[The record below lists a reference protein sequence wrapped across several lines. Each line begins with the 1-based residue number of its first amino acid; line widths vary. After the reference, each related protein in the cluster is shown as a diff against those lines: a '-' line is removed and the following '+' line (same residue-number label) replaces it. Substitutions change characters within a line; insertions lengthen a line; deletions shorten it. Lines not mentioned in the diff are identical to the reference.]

1 VLVET
6 SIDESFEAYG
16 RQIDEA
22 PPVLRAAHI
31 SKSYGPVEANVDV
44 TLDVRSSEIHA
55 VLGENG
61 AGKSTLMRILYGME
75 APDQGF
81 IELFGERRTFG
92 SPRDAIDAGV
102 GMVHQHFT
110 LVPTLTVLENVI
122 LGRRIAGRGVLRLS
136 RARRLV
142 KGLAEHY
149 RLSVD
154 LDATVSHLSVGEQQR
169 VEILKALVRGAK
181 ALILDEPT
189 AVLTPQEVSELS
201 ITLREQAR
209 AGLAIFIVTHKLSEV
224 MDLAHRVSVMRRGRL
239 AGTWL
244 VGETTSDEL
253 VTHMIGRSRQAEPA
267 RTQGIFGAAILYI
280 RNVHALSDR
289 DRKALNGVNLTV
301 RAGEVVGIAGVEG
314 NGQQELTETIM
325 GLRPVT
331 AGEIVI
337 DGANVLDKT
346 TSDILTLGVAHV
358 PQDRHR
364 DGLVL
369 DFSVAENS
377 ILIEHREP
385 EFRERGLIA
394 RTKMKR
400 FAAKLVKEFAIRC
413 GGIDEPTRTLS
424 GGNQQKLVLGRELAR
439 KPKLLI
445 AAQPTRG
452 LDVGAIDYVHTQII
466 ERRNAGTAVMLV
478 STELDEIFA
487 LSDRIAVLREG
498 RIACILERAEATVER
513 IGAMMLGSGS
523 SADGVTK

>member
-1 VLVET
+1 VQVPT
-6 SIDESFEAYG
+6 SIDESFEEHG
-16 RQIDEA
+16 RQLDEA
-22 PPVLRAAHI
+22 PVVLRAVHI
-31 SKSYGPVEANVDV
+31 SKSYGRVQANIDV
-44 TLDVRSSEIHA
+44 TLDVRAGEIHA

-81 IELFGERRTFG
+81 IELSGGQKTFG

-122 LGRRIAGRGVLRLS
+122 LGRKIAGRGVLRLS
-136 RARRLV
+136 GARRLV
-142 KGLAEHY
+142 TSLAERY
-149 RLSVD
+149 RLCVD

-201 ITLREQAR
+201 VTLREQAR
-209 AGLAIFIVTHKLSEV
+209 TGLAIFIVTHKLSEV

-244 VGETTSDEL
+244 VNETTPDEL
-253 VTHMIGRSRQAEPA
+253 VTHMIGRSRQIEPM
-267 RTQGIFGAAILYI
+267 RTHGIFGAPVLYLHD
-280 RNVHALSDR
+280 VHALGDR
-289 DRKALNGVNLTV
+289 DRKALNGVSLTI

-314 NGQQELTETIM
+314 NGQQELAESIM

-331 AGEIVI
+331 AGDIVI
-337 DGANVLDKT
+337 DGANVLDMA
-346 TSDILTLGVAHV
+346 TSDILALGVAHV

-369 DFSVAENS
+369 DFSVAENA
-377 ILIEHREP
+377 ILIEHRETK
-385 EFRERGLIA
+385 FRERGLIA
-394 RTKMKR
+394 RTKMRR
-400 FAAKLVKEFAIRC
+400 FAAKLVKDFAIRC
-413 GGIDEPTRTLS
+413 NGVDDATRALS
-424 GGNQQKLVLGRELAR
+424 GGNQQKLLLGRELAR
-439 KPKLLI
+439 EPKLMI

-452 LDVGAIDYVHTQII
+452 LDVGAIDYVHAQII

-478 STELDEIFA
+478 STELDEVFA

-498 RIACILERAEATVER
+498 RIVCILDRAEATVER
-513 IGAMMLGSGS
+513 IGAMMLGSS
-523 SADGVTK
+523 STPREVTE